1 MELCGTLATLHG
13 VLELGSVRGHDH
25 LSLVILI
32 ELGLLM
38 VLLRS
43 GKLFL
48 GDGLVNLIVVEKI
61 WDASID
67 ILML

>member
-1 MELCGTLATLHG
+1 MLELGGTLATLHR
-13 VLELGSVRGHDH
+13 VLELGSIRGHDH
-25 LSLVILI
+25 LTLVVLV

-38 VLLRS
+38 AMRS

-61 WDASID
+61 RDATVD